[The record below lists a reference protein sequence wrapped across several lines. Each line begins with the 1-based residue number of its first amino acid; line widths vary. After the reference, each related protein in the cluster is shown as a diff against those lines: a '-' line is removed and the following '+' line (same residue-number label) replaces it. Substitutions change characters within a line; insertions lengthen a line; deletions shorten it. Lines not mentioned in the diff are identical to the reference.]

1 MKIVGEKE
9 EILLRLSSLK
19 SIAINGV
26 IKKITMS
33 IYKKCLFRNSE
44 IVLSI
49 IIHLLLDTRR
59 NPIQITF
66 G

>member
-9 EILLRLSSLK
+9 EIFLRLSSLK

-26 IKKITMS
+26 IKKTTMS

-44 IVLSI
+44 IVLSMI
-49 IIHLLLDTRR
+49 DHLLLNTRR
-59 NPIQITF
+59 NPI
-66 G
+66 